1 MKLSFS
7 ISSKSSSSRP
17 TSKPPRS
24 FNPTGDCN
32 HQDGRH
38 DEAKPHFVT
47 VFDPSEIPSSDS
59 TVQRV
64 IPPIPNSNHRSNT
77 KKKDLPLPT
86 ADEQSAESRFV
97 LNASGSGSS
106 EASQYGLMLRSN
118 GTKAKSLKGNDA
130 RLSEKMRYRELIKEL
145 PDEELPDVPVEGFG
159 AANLAGY
166 GWVEGKPIGRNS
178 KEDPK
183 VFEYKPK
190 AGTEGFGYSPTL
202 GKKTQK
208 EEVAAGFKSV
218 NVKNDYTDDR
228 DKGKFDSRE
237 MKKASKDRRSEERT
251 NEEKRTKYDFTTT
264 AEKSAVRWLR
274 SHIRVRIIS
283 KKIGG
288 GKLYLKKG
296 EVVDVVSPT
305 TCDIK
310 MDESGKLVQGIDQ
323 EILET
328 ALPKRGG
335 SVLVLYGKHK
345 NVYGSLVEKD
355 SEKVTGLVRDANSH
369 ALINVP
375 LEQIAEY
382 VGDPSCLGY

>member
-1 MKLSFS
+1 NHPLLDLHQNFCDLS
-7 ISSKSSSSRP
+7 IIP
-17 TSKPPRS
+17 
-24 FNPTGDCN
+24 
-32 HQDGRH
+32 
-38 DEAKPHFVT
+38 AKPHFVT

-130 RLSEKMRYRELIKEL
+130 RLSEKMRYRELIKDL
-145 PDEELPDVPVEGFG
+145 PYEELPDVPVEGFG

-183 VFEYKPK
+183 VFEYKPR

-208 EEVAAGFKSV
+208 EEVAVGFKSA
-218 NVKNDYTDDR
+218 NVKNDYIDDR

-237 MKKASKDRRSEERT
+237 RKKASKDRRSEERT
-251 NEEKRTKYDFTTT
+251 KEEKRTKYVFTTT

-283 KKIGG
+283 KKIG